1 MFSTEFTPRE
11 KLIKAKIQLRESH
24 RVFYGLLAGLEL
36 IENNKI
42 PTLAVDGSD
51 IIYYNADFVDKES
64 VSDLKVIL
72 VHELLHLVFGHPKQR
87 QPNKQMYGYAI
98 DIKVNNILNNE
109 GFKFSKPDE
118 CIWPKDNSYTLEVQD
133 KDSKMHSIP
142 FDNIDKDTFMNVY
155 RKLENIIMPEDENND
170 SSGLGDHSLHQ
181 QGNEMSSKDQ
191 KKWAT
196 RIAQE
201 TMKNKGSMSEE
212 LERLF
217 KSISAPDVEW
227 NEILRD
233 RIQGMQI
240 TDYTWSHPSKLFFAT
255 GIYLP
260 GYKREDFRMI
270 VAIDTSGSVSDKEL
284 NKALS
289 EIYGIYDSHPSC
301 ELDILIG
308 DTELKEHKKIYPGQ
322 RDEILAMKNKGGGG
336 TSHKFVFDWI
346 KNSNSNPNVLV
357 LFTDGYSDIE
367 DCMDSIKPEYE
378 VIFVWDK
385 NFNNRIE
392 GYGYKVTIGD

>member
-1 MFSTEFTPRE
+1 
-11 KLIKAKIQLRESH
+11 
-24 RVFYGLLAGLEL
+24 
-36 IENNKI
+36 
-42 PTLAVDGSD
+42 
-51 IIYYNADFVDKES
+51 
-64 VSDLKVIL
+64 
-72 VHELLHLVFGHPKQR
+72 
-87 QPNKQMYGYAI
+87 
-98 DIKVNNILNNE
+98 
-109 GFKFSKPDE
+109 
-118 CIWPKDNSYTLEVQD
+118 
-133 KDSKMHSIP
+133 
-142 FDNIDKDTFMNVY
+142 
-155 RKLENIIMPEDENND
+155 
-170 SSGLGDHSLHQ
+170 
-181 QGNEMSSKDQ
+181 
-191 KKWAT
+191 
-196 RIAQE
+196 
-201 TMKNKGSMSEE
+201 
-212 LERLF
+212 
-217 KSISAPDVEW
+217 
-227 NEILRD
+227 
-233 RIQGMQI
+233 MQI

-322 RDEILAMKNKGGGG
+322 RNEILAMKNKGGGG

-357 LFTDGYSDIE
+357 LFTDGYSDIA